1 MKTSPTLPHQSLN
14 TAQRLRRALGLGER
28 RHQPQRER
36 RLHIEA
42 LEPRQLLSAEGLVIP
57 PPPARELDAPP
68 VLQLPQ
74 EALQRQLQAGL
85 PTLQG
90 GTWFADSAAAG
101 ASSARAQEVVFVD
114 PSVQGHQALLR
125 DALAR
130 RGEAPVL
137 VEVVVLDPSRDG
149 VTQISQWLSQRPG
162 QQLKALHLISHG
174 EDGRLALGSS
184 ELNRGNLDAHAEQL
198 RGWRSA
204 LAEGADL
211 LLYGCDVAAS
221 EQGQAFVQDLAR
233 LTGADVAASSNL
245 TGAAERGGDWRLEY
259 ASGTIDA
266 LALFQAGQ
274 AYEGLLQLDAA
285 SLTLNANLQAQ
296 MLSLLGKIDAAGGEA
311 LKNPLLNNALPG
323 LGQSVNTALGISSS
337 TGAGQLFGLQA
348 AASSYFS
355 GAGTGATL
363 QGLGTALESALKS
376 ATGNKPAWAISVT
389 PQFDPAAKEVQAGF
403 KISLSLDESQ
413 AKSFNQ
419 SGAWSGQARSRFNL
433 ELDAGLLLPTLNAGS
448 AAADLPGL
456 ARPSD
461 AQSLISLRRFELGLD
476 LTPDAGSSNG
486 FALHAGVSTR
496 LLDASDL
503 DGQGRVSLVDY
514 AASTTNG
521 SNVAALL
528 KQGQDA
534 RIEGSSAGN
543 GFYGRLVGGALQ
555 LQTFTDTTLDAVS
568 ANGLKS
574 VFDGARKL
582 GVQVDLSEVMGQKL
596 PLVDAGLSSLLTTAD
611 GRTLGDLLSFR
622 TPQGNTVLDDYLAD
636 ASAPSKTLS
645 GLLARLR
652 EYLSGQGHYAHLE
665 ALATP
670 GNGEFMNIGATTG
683 AGGVPVLDLDLS
695 LTRDFLRRL
704 SFKDQLKPLGLDF
717 MNGAGAALTAQ
728 VNLRLRYDTSL
739 DKSLT
744 ISSLTAR
751 VHSGSGK
758 LDTAVALGMLEAR
771 AVGSLSFD
779 SGTLSLNI
787 GLPGGLGGAIVPGM
801 ALKPSEIKSPYDVG
815 YLALID
821 SRAGAANSPQVSA
834 SVDFDVLGNI
844 GAGSAGVLSF
854 ESLAGGKPHV
864 LLSFNGGAAALW
876 SEVAGKTLS
885 FSASRFEA
893 LSSFA
898 NLDAVA
904 LTRMLQDLGT
914 YLAELRDAGKFDAL
928 LPFTNQRLG
937 DVLDF
942 SKLVSQV
949 VDQRLQQT
957 ISAGV
962 IAAKP
967 ISPVLSEDSSFDV
980 QIQRPGEG
988 KPIVVSIVVK
998 ASETTGFT
1006 HINQLAQ
1013 LIDQK
1018 LAAALD
1024 GNLRW
1029 KPQGTAVAEVTRLV
1043 QGGLVLSAALR
1054 SNEEQRLDLHAASGG
1069 FRLRLGNGAWTPEL
1083 SLLSSL
1089 AEVQQALE
1097 SLPEIGKGNVL
1108 VGGSA
1113 KHLVVSFVGAR
1124 AGQAQALLEVQLS
1137 DTSAANAGG
1146 LLDVTSSNLVR
1157 GVDGRV
1163 WGQLAIQQAQP
1174 DSNVE
1179 LRVAASAG
1187 VAVSAV
1193 TSGSATADAVQRLS
1207 LVHAAAGSSFVISG
1221 TRLDGSS
1228 FSSTITLPA
1237 SGTWSSSIESAL
1249 NSVLGAG
1256 AVTVRTAD
1264 AAVVGFT
1271 QGVQYF
1277 DITFSGAGFAKKAVA
1292 ALNVDGRELRG
1303 RLEADAALYTLSA
1316 ARLPTATH
1324 AGLNEVQR
1332 LALGHVASGQL
1343 GFAVNLGGK
1352 YYESADLQ
1360 WSQLSPAAIKA
1371 QLVAMFKQWDAQFSE
1386 ASLEVRAVAG
1396 AASSWDIEFKGPWAV
1411 SDAPALQ
1418 LRAGNLVSDHAADQA
1433 LRPLDRLGFKIGGQD
1448 SQINRITSFV
1458 SFDDLMERLQQ
1469 AVNDSLAGT
1478 GQRFELNPRYDQASK
1493 SLLFDIRF
1501 APALS
1506 NQGVALQLQDKVG
1519 PLSALSTKASLDL
1532 QSQAWFSATLGLD
1545 MRQVNAFSLRAGGA
1559 INTVIGASGTGAPL
1573 PSLILGL
1580 DAKFRLV
1587 FDGEVYAFTLKASD
1601 TANNTGM
1608 ADLRSDLQ
1616 AVLDAQ
1622 AVTAGGVLARLGFAT
1637 VGQAVKA
1644 QLDAKTNW
1652 LQFNSRAATESF
1664 RLALDDAND
1673 PATLVLGFKPMT
1685 LYPGAKAVKL
1695 PENGQISSDAT
1706 LSLSLDYS
1714 APVAITVAR
1723 DPSNTT
1729 LQDLVA
1735 DFNAALAATSVAGH
1749 AYLGSGGKGFSN
1761 LGQLLQVVLNNGQL
1775 EIVTLSRSVA
1785 HLQLLVS
1792 GNSSAA
1798 TELGLGNGQW
1808 ARTKGAELFL
1818 QNVEIGGRYKAEVHG
1833 QNGNLPATLDQPGQA
1848 KYGLLDLKFNEL
1860 RTEYEGS
1867 MRFTLRAS
1875 PTAAADARVS
1885 LNTLWDAVSSQDA
1898 QLGLGGPIS
1907 TEGSQ
1912 EATGTPVQANGR
1924 LLRDVGLRVNVG
1936 SLQLDLVLRA
1946 ADTATN
1952 QSVADLAADLDAAI
1966 HAALQAKLGGTDPY
1980 AGHVFVST
1988 VLIPDPA
1995 SKESDPAKVRKVQVL
2010 KFHAKA
2016 TTLSLS
2022 QTPTQIYDAS
2032 RGRLFVDLPLTVNQ
2046 GGTVLDVNLRAQATE
2061 GFASLEQLAAAIRKS
2076 ILDAASAE
2084 KGRSDPSDVQRIKD
2098 LNTIIATA
2106 LFPLDLV
2113 NGKLVAGLSGDTE
2126 VRGSAL
2132 DAEGKTLDL
2141 NEDAAKIY
2149 DAQGRLL
2156 RDLSLV
2162 VLKDGLAVPFTLTV
2176 AQSQG
2181 FGSLNELLGALK
2193 TALWTAVNAAKNDP
2207 ANNEVAKL
2215 AKLDALLQSTEGLP
2229 VTVVNGQLLI
2239 SSSGSLAV
2247 TVKPIQ
2253 LSSFGIAGRLQ
2264 LDETMSTPVFGDF
2277 AGTPG
2282 STPKAGLT
2290 ISGLEVRTP
2299 NGIASPVTPGTRL
2312 ELQVEQVGE
2321 LLAGREQSSKISL
2334 LPSDGLGVLSALGE
2348 LDWSALT
2355 GDLKALPQLVG
2366 DLAGMGQFGQLGRL
2380 IPLLGSDLK
2389 DIFGLQT
2396 LFDGVVAKLAQQ
2408 GSGSL
2413 MELQQLLGKAFG
2425 LAPESVTLGL
2435 DSTPGAEALSIKL
2448 PLSLVID
2455 KRMPLKL
2462 LLREPELMNL
2472 LSEAQRKQLEALAG
2486 SLGQLSDVDGT
2497 ALMRVFG
2504 SLQLNLALGL
2514 DLSKG
2519 ANRGRLF
2526 LYDHRAAGS
2535 AGLADDEG
2543 TFASFS
2549 LSASGANM
2557 SFDSTQGI
2565 YSLSV
2570 RGGSAQVEE
2579 KAAWLLN
2586 SGDKASSAER
2596 LYLRP
2601 ANPLDTEQRKQQQKE
2616 AFDVLVD
2623 AGSFAK
2629 TSLPL
2634 QLKLSDDLG
2643 QLALQ
2648 QIAGFVNPMPLG
2660 TLDASFA
2667 NLANGFAKLGGA
2679 TGLPEFQ
2686 VQIVEAAKPPR
2697 PPSTGNGNGGTTPE
2711 GAPIDTADKPL
2722 PGSNLDPYNN
2732 NNAGSGAS
2740 TGGALPGGSSGG
2752 GKPPI
2757 WGNGNNPSSNGFDIS
2772 LVLPQL
2778 KQWQAD
2784 LVSLVEK
2791 ATGGVS
2797 TPEKP
2802 INYSLIF
2809 LLRDPTIIVNTVD
2822 TLLGTVQKGLDAFS
2836 SVLDLPIIGD
2846 KLKDATQFIAD
2857 LRGNLVN
2864 SLKEALSSAV
2874 QEYGG
2879 LDNALRMFLFKQLTL
2894 DTNGD
2899 KIINAIDLAAN
2910 PFRNFLQDYNNDGV
2924 ITADDVVVEYIAGPQ
2939 RALDPRIADYLGV
2952 NQGNAELFIPAVL
2965 PGQRTAWVTSGVNT
2979 PVYELDANGQVR
2991 LDQNGQPIQKLRAD
3005 GTPVYTVSAGNV
3017 VLDSGLQKIV
3027 DDVVGAIGSSA
3038 STIQALLTQMKA
3050 ANDEVKKN
3058 GYPDTIDKMAKFVL
3072 KAYQDASTTNYSY
3085 ESLLRDVFGGSVALA
3100 AMKESAKG
3108 FKPSDAAK
3116 QEAADQLKKDY
3127 AAGQYGIPPTLLKEF
3142 KEVLYKRATSMAT
3155 ELALGQ
3161 ASAIQ
3166 FRMKLGQTY
3175 SPNLN
3180 LGFDIGVPGLNLKLD
3195 GGLDLRLGWNFYLG
3209 FGVDVNE
3216 GFYVVTNMPGHAG
3229 IGQTTNLRPDGTVD
3243 ASRPWVSNSQDSHIN
3258 NLWLVGKPTQEA
3270 AVSELQF
3277 TIDAYLKAGSGN
3289 KPASLNAEVLVLN
3302 GTLTDNWDGWVKD
3315 NDGGVWGSGKDWIT
3329 GDNVS
3334 TGYNRTNQL
3343 FGGKTGAEG
3352 SRTQFHGSFSVD
3364 LKDRGLFGISALS
3377 GLTNGRLSYA
3387 DLRAA
3392 KLADLIKVEWAA
3404 QAQVNMH
3411 MKLGTSLGGE
3421 GYLPNIL
3428 GDFHLTWE
3436 ANNKSA
3442 IGKKLDEFLTSG
3454 YDKLFHESMSVW
3466 MTDLRLDA
3474 GSFFSQFL
3482 TPIVDAVNKATGPI
3496 MPVIDALTTPIPGLS
3511 DLMGRD
3517 YSALDLAEDM
3527 SKIFGGN
3534 AKLDFVIAMTHMIKT
3549 LHDLPT
3555 ANGLLI
3561 PVSEVIII
3569 AGKKDRSMNLGGL
3582 SKLPVPEIKVPL
3594 PYREDSYRVDYENA
3608 GKPGH
3613 VEVKWGAGW
3622 KAGEISSTDLLKGK
3636 LPELTLD
3643 LSMDGSIPAP
3653 YETWRKDFTLDG
3665 VLDKQGR
3672 PVGFI
3677 LEVGYGW
3684 PELKISDVLAGNVLP
3699 TFDVRV
3705 RCTTPDFDL
3714 RVLPQLKIKMPKLS
3728 AHVLGTDYE
3737 WSVPGVDANGYLN
3750 VAWPPGL
3757 AQLVDPNKPAAVLD
3771 LGVNF
3776 QVLEIRPFLPPLEV
3790 IPPKIHWLVAGK
3802 DYELAPPVTVVTQ
3815 QFEAFKLKYS
3825 RFIDANKAPLTVRL
3839 PDITLPALSLIDIFP
3854 KLDFSLGDFTSW
3866 LPSIDIG
3873 IPDLNLPGQ
3882 TTIGPKE
3889 GMENFKAA
3897 LKKPGSALKFPII
3910 ADPTGT
3916 VLKLLSGKPADLMTF
3931 TPPKL
3936 EVKVGFRQMFPVF
3949 GPLFVGLAGEIKLQA
3964 ALTLGFDT
3972 YGITQF
3978 LDSHR
3983 VTDIFNG
3990 FYLSDN
3996 IVNGVDRPEVTLSA
4010 KLVAVAEL
4018 NLGIARGGVE
4028 GGIKLLGT
4036 LDLYD
4041 ENMDNKYRANE
4052 LIAAVSDDPLDVVSM
4067 KLKGSA
4073 FIAAYV
4079 ELFALIDY
4087 VRVYEYTFMDVTLF
4101 EWDHDPSAK
4110 KPVLGSMDGSELT
4123 LHMGSRIGSI
4133 DGNAS
4138 VDKGASDRKRRDTTD
4153 GNEEFTLTEEGGL
4166 KVSAKLPNGNTYTK
4180 TFSGVSR
4187 VKAYAGAGD
4196 DLIDASALSAN
4207 VSVLFIAGAGN
4218 DVLKG
4223 GAGNDTLIGSD
4234 SGVALLIGG
4243 GGNDTLIARG
4253 GATTMQGGSGDD
4265 RYRFLG
4271 NWGQTTISDASG
4283 ANWLDF
4289 EAQTQAVTVNDA
4301 QLKAWQGGNTVQWA
4315 KADTIDRI
4323 RGGSGGDLL
4332 DFSGDEGD
4340 LLITL
4345 TGMNQGWVTNAA
4357 GGMTQTGLSAGVAQ
4371 QAVGDDRGYGYK
4383 FEGFEHVIGGRGS
4396 DVVRVRDGAG
4406 ISGSLTGES
4415 TLGDRDNQR
4424 NTLDFSE
4431 YSRGVTVNL
4440 EGSSAFGSANN
4451 SQVQVRGFH
4460 NLFGGQ
4466 GADRLTGDGRNNLI
4480 VGNGG
4485 NDVLEG
4491 QAGADLLV
4499 ADTFITYPNE
4509 APKPAG
4515 LASVS
4520 DYLSLQSAGALAG
4533 FGGQGNSIGRT
4544 WIWKG
4549 QTLENQNLQGGRQT
4563 LKGGSGD
4570 DILMG
4575 ALGSDSFNIGGSGEG
4590 NDTIMADLG
4599 LLMVDFHTRQVLFAK
4614 TFGHLGGGADQIYL
4628 GSGSNVVLAGAAG
4641 DSINGADAAEATNL
4655 ILADHGEFS
4664 FKRALDAK
4672 GKWTFTEQDGFQHML
4687 DYALSYVGESN
4698 AGNDSI
4704 SLSNGS
4710 ALVIGGGGADQIGFA
4725 AGNSTAKNFRFI
4737 AGDHARVET
4746 DARGGMTQF
4755 YSLDTTAGTGGDDR
4769 VLVGDPRDQSDRHLG
4784 TNYVIGGVG
4793 QDTVLISAG
4802 QDEKTG
4808 LLTHGRAQSVDV
4820 ILGDNGRIERH
4831 DSVVAGSVPNLLKR
4845 VASTDFND
4853 SAIPADDLI
4862 VAGNGDKVVLGG
4874 SGADR
4879 IVLAA
4884 YGEDQVAGT
4893 PQSSATRLVAGDN
4906 ATLDFDSAGGMTD
4919 MVSTDSRAET
4929 GGRDIIKIGRS
4940 GSMTALGRNIVI
4952 GGMGNDDVFIAGHID
4967 PVTGQISAGTGSS
4980 EDLVIGDNGEVRRT
4994 ALSNKMLKAA
5004 STVIDKGGDDRIITG
5019 HGGQVLIG
5027 GFGADLIV
5035 GGNGTSIAIGDNG
5048 ELLYDQLA
5056 KNGVLR
5062 QARSSDEAIGGDDR
5076 IQLAE
5081 GYKLVIGGFGR
5092 DTVDISA
5099 SGHGLPTDMALFTGI
5114 MGLVNTSGLSG
5125 AALKAAQTE
5134 NRGRT
5139 GRFVAGDNARSV
5151 FDNKGGLT
5159 DLLST
5164 DAIAATGSDDQI
5176 TLGQRDTQ
5184 ADLGLQVVLGGM
5196 GADQITVGAGA
5207 ISEDVIFGD
5216 AGDYRRQALSY
5227 ALLSIASSNAD
5238 KGGDDRISTGRG
5250 QKIVLGGMGGD
5261 RIDVATRGAADSAI
5275 ALGDSGRLSYDVSG
5289 SGLLQRVDSSD
5300 LGFGGDDRIRIGDG
5314 EVVVLGGYGRDNI
5327 AIESETRN
5335 FRVVGGDNA
5344 GLQFSLHPDT
5354 GARVLTDFV
5363 SSDASISTGDG
5374 DQIQIGPVGAEN
5386 ADMGE
5391 ALVVGGMG
5399 ADQMAV
5405 SGKTARVVMAGDNV
5419 ELRRNNRG
5427 VLLSL
5432 TSLGLDQGGG
5442 DSMTTVAG
5450 DVVMVGG
5457 VGNDVI
5463 RAGSGNSIV
5472 LGDSGRLVFDA
5483 SGSGALRQA
5492 VSLGL
5497 AQGGNDDIALGS
5509 AGADRDGDKI
5519 VIGGGGA
5526 DTIQLLSARG
5536 SRPFDEARPDAASNP
5551 ERVVAGDNAAIQLD
5565 AAGRMTDFLSLDA
5578 DPATGGNDQISIIMS
5593 GLALPGNPLTDYNL
5607 VAGGVGSDRINIVG
5621 ATRSRDVIAGDNLE
5635 YHRTDGSS
5643 ADPTRR
5649 YRDLFADAIYA
5660 SVGGDDEIRTGAGRK
5675 IVLGGAGNDKI
5686 ETLTQGD
5693 DLGDG
5698 DLNVVFGD
5706 AGSVVFDTRGSG
5718 ALTQILATQPRLGG
5732 NDRLTVGGGR
5742 SYVMGGRGS
5751 DVITVNASDEQR
5763 RFLIGDNAQIDFT
5776 AGQPSFIQSSGEDD
5790 TDLTQN
5796 VDLFNLP
5803 ARGSQVIVGGGGLD
5817 LRSGGSGARDVQLPG
5832 AGSIDLRDPL
5842 NPVISVTVLGE
5853 YGELGLFGAP
5863 LTKPEHKPGPDPVD
5877 PGVIVGTPTGEG
5889 QVAEDGS
5896 LVASGKLGLPALG
5909 GGAAT
5914 FTPQALAGQYG
5925 RLSLA
5930 ADGSWRYELDNASAA
5945 VQGLRSGESRL
5956 ETFVLRTVDGSAT
5969 VVSITVAGADDATEF
5984 GGDLSGALRE
5994 DQADTLAGRIS
6005 FSDRDA
6011 SAAGLLAQQQRRGQY
6026 GFFSLEEDGRWT
6038 YRLDLGS
6045 AALQALAAG
6054 QIGEEL
6060 LEFRALDGTV
6070 GQLRIRI
6077 SGLNNVAGIDGELS
6091 GRIKP
6096 GQADTAQGRVQ
6107 VRDADAG
6114 QARLQAGR
6122 FESAYGVL
6130 ELAEDGRWTYQA
6142 KTGAPALQ
6150 ALLEGEQREDSF
6162 ELRSADGSA
6171 KTTLRIAITGSE
6183 DLARIEGD
6191 LTASL
6196 RQDRKEALNGQLR
6209 IQDPDAGQAR
6219 FQAGEQRS
6227 AYGVLSLDAKG
6238 RWSYRLDAGSTAL
6251 QALREGDLVT
6261 DEFQLRSAD
6270 GSSVTLR
6277 LSLQGVTSRQV
6288 DVDAANAARA
6298 GDEAALGLAASAG
6311 QSGGNAGSATASGKA
6326 GGPGAQ
6332 ALQALLAA
6340 RNAGSTTPAEQALGG
6355 GQSLQTGLVD
6365 SPLRQD
6371 SGEAVLAVEAG
6382 EQPPERAQYTLGA
6395 QLFLA
6400 PLQGHLGETRYQ
6412 VDALRA
6418 SEMPSTAAMLKQGVP
6433 QDAAF
6438 GSLLDALRPAAPEPL
6453 PAESAPAEEQAQQPA
6468 AQTQARVE
6476 GQGEGEGEEPPAL
6489 LAAAVLA
6496 AALPLQRTGST
6507 PRVRWDAP
6515 LGGPRR

>member
-1 MKTSPTLPHQSLN
+1 MNPTTPQQRRLN
-14 TAQRLRRALGLGER
+14 TAQRLRQALGLREHGAPR
-28 RHQPQRER
+28 RER
-36 RLHIEA
+36 RLHVEA
-42 LEPRQLLSAEGLVIP
+42 LEPRHLLSAEGLVIP
-57 PPPARELDAPP
+57 PAPDREAAES
-68 VLQLPQ
+68 VLLLPQ
-74 EALQRQLQAGL
+74 EQLLRQLQAST
-85 PTLQG
+85 PALQG
-90 GTWFADSAAAG
+90 GAWFAAG
-101 ASSARAQEVVFVD
+101 TATEARAQEVVFVD
-114 PSVQGHQALLR
+114 PGVQGHQALLR
-125 DALAR
+125 EALAR
-130 RGEAPVL
+130 RGSTPAP
-137 VEVVVLDPSRDG
+137 VEVVVLDPAQDG
-149 VTQISQWLSQRPG
+149 VSQISQWLAQRQG
-162 QQLKALHLISHG
+162 HELRALHLISHG
-174 EDGRLALGSS
+174 EDGRLALGSG
-184 ELNRGNLDAHAEQL
+184 ELNSSNLDAHAKQL
-198 RGWRSA
+198 KGWRAA
-204 LAEGADL
+204 LAEDADL

-221 EQGQAFVQDLAR
+221 ERGQGFVQALAQ

-245 TGAAERGGDWRLEY
+245 TGVAARGGDWQLEY
-259 ASGTIDA
+259 ASGAIDA
-266 LALFQAGQ
+266 LTLFQAGQ

-285 SLTLNANLQAQ
+285 SLNLNANLQAQ
-296 MLSLLGKIDAAGGEA
+296 MLSLLGKIDAAGAEA

-323 LGQSVNTALGISSS
+323 LSQSVNGALGLSSN

-348 AASSYFS
+348 AASSYFGS
-355 GAGTGATL
+355 AGAGASL
-363 QGLGTALESALKS
+363 QGLGGALESALKS
-376 ATGNKPAWAISVT
+376 AIGNKPAWSINVT

-403 KISLSLDESQ
+403 KIRLSLDESQ

-419 SGAWSGQARSRFNL
+419 NGAWSGQARARFNL
-433 ELDAGLLLPTLNAGS
+433 ELDAGLLLPSLNAVSG
-448 AAADLPGL
+448 AGDLPAL

-476 LTPDAGSSNG
+476 LTPDAGSANR
-486 FALHAGVSTR
+486 FTLHAGVNTR

-514 AASTTNG
+514 AASTGNG

-534 RIEGSSAGN
+534 RIEGTSAGT

-555 LQTFTDTTLDAVS
+555 LQTVTDTALDAVS

-582 GVQVDLSEVMGQKL
+582 GVQLDLGEVMGQKL
-596 PLVDAGLSSLLTTAD
+596 PLVDAGLGALLTTAD
-611 GRTLGDLLSFR
+611 GRSLGDLLSFR
-622 TPQGNTVLDDYLAD
+622 TPQGSTVLDDYLAD
-636 ASAPSKTLS
+636 ADAPSKTLS

-652 EYLSGQGHYAHLE
+652 EYLSGQGRYAHLE

-670 GNGEFMNIGATTG
+670 GNGEFMNILTSTG
-683 AGGVPVLDLDLS
+683 AGGVPVLELDLN

-717 MNGAGAALTAQ
+717 MAGAGAALTAQ

-744 ISSLTAR
+744 IGSLTAR

-758 LDTAVALGMLEAR
+758 LDAAMALGMLEAR
-771 AVGSLSFD
+771 ALGTVNFD
-779 SGTLSLNI
+779 SGTLTLNI
-787 GLPGGLGGAIVPGM
+787 GMPTGMPDQITAGA
-801 ALKPSEIKSPYDVG
+801 ALKPAEIKSPYDAG
-815 YLALID
+815 YVALTD
-821 SRAGAANSPQVSA
+821 ARVAAANSPQVSA
-834 SVDFDVLGNI
+834 TIAFDVLGTI
-844 GAGSAGVLSF
+844 GAGSAGALSF
-854 ESLAGGKPHV
+854 ETLAGGKPHV
-864 LLSFNGGAAALW
+864 SLSFNGGAATLW
-876 SEVAGKTLS
+876 SEVAAKPLS
-885 FSASRFEA
+885 LNASRFEA
-893 LSSFA
+893 LASFA

-904 LTRMLQDLGT
+904 LTRMLQDLGN

-928 LPFTNQRLG
+928 LPFTHQRLG
-937 DVLDF
+937 EVLDF

-949 VDQRLQQT
+949 VEQRLQQNV
-957 ISAGV
+957 SAGV

-967 ISPVLSEDSSFDV
+967 IAPVLTEDSSFDV
-980 QIQRPGEG
+980 QIQRAGEA

-1013 LIDQK
+1013 LIDRK
-1018 LAAALD
+1018 LAAAMD

-1029 KPQGTAVAEVTRLV
+1029 QPQGGAVAEVARLV

-1054 SNEEQRLDLHAASGG
+1054 SNEEQRIDLHAASGG
-1069 FRLRLGNGAWTPEL
+1069 FRLRLGNGGWTPEL

-1124 AGQAQALLEVQLS
+1124 AGQAQALLEVQLG
-1137 DTSAANAGG
+1137 DAGAANAGG
-1146 LLDVTSSNLVR
+1146 LLDVTTSNLVR

-1163 WGQLAIQQAQP
+1163 WGQLAIQQARP
-1174 DSNVE
+1174 DAGVE
-1179 LRVAASAG
+1179 LRVAATAG

-1207 LVHAAAGSSFVISG
+1207 LVHAAGGSSFVITG
-1221 TRLDGSS
+1221 TRPNGSS
-1228 FSSTITLPA
+1228 FSSTVTLPT
-1237 SGTWSSSIESAL
+1237 SGTWSGAIESAL
-1249 NSVLGAG
+1249 NAALGAG
-1256 AVTVRTAD
+1256 GVVVKAAD
-1264 AAVVGFT
+1264 PAVVGFT
-1271 QGVQYF
+1271 QGVQHF
-1277 DITFSGAGFAKKAVA
+1277 DITFSGAGLAKQPIAT
-1292 ALNVDGRELRG
+1292 LEVDGRELRG
-1303 RLEADAALYTLSA
+1303 RLEADAALYTLTQ
-1316 ARLPTATH
+1316 ARLP
-1324 AGLNEVQR
+1324 AGAQAGSNEIQR
-1332 LALGHVASGQL
+1332 LAIDNAASGQL
-1343 GFAVNLGGK
+1343 GFAVTLGGK
-1352 YYESADLQ
+1352 YYESAGLD
-1360 WSQLSPAAIKA
+1360 WNGRSAAAIKA
-1371 QLVAMFKQWDAQFSE
+1371 DLVAMLRQWDAQFSE
-1386 ASLEVRAVAG
+1386 SGLEVRAVAG
-1396 AASSWDIEFKGPWAV
+1396 AASSWDIEFKGPWAGI
-1411 SDAPALQ
+1411 DAPALQ
-1418 LRAGNLVSDHAADQA
+1418 LRAGNLVSAHAADQA

-1448 SQINRITSFV
+1448 GQTSRITSFV

-1478 GQRFELNPRYDQASK
+1478 GQRFELNPRYDAASK

-1506 NQGVALQLQDKVG
+1506 TQGVALQLQDKVG
-1519 PLSALSTKASLDL
+1519 PLSGLNAQASLDL

-1545 MRQVNAFSLRAGGA
+1545 MTQVNAFSLRAGGA
-1559 INTVIGASGTGAPL
+1559 TSTVIGASGSGSPAFALL
-1573 PSLILGL
+1573 PGL
-1580 DAKFRLV
+1580 DAKFKLV
-1587 FDGEVYAFTLKASD
+1587 FDGEIYAFTLKASD
-1601 TANNTGM
+1601 TANNAGM
-1608 ADLRSDLQ
+1608 ADLRGDMQ
-1616 AVLDAQ
+1616 ALLDAQ
-1622 AVTAGGVLARLGFAT
+1622 AVAAGGVLARLGFAN

-1644 QLDAKTNW
+1644 QLDAKTGW
-1652 LQFNSRAATESF
+1652 LQLNSRAASESF
-1664 RLALDDAND
+1664 RLSIDHAGDPMTAL
-1673 PATLVLGFKPMT
+1673 LGFKPMT

-1695 PENGQISSDAT
+1695 PVNGQLGSDA
-1706 LSLSLDYS
+1706 SLSLALDHS
-1714 APVAITVAR
+1714 APITLTVAR
-1723 DPSNTT
+1723 DSSNTS

-1735 DFNAALAATSVAGH
+1735 DFNAALAVTSVAGH
-1749 AYLGSGGKGFSN
+1749 AYLGAGGKGFAN

-1775 EIVTLSRSVA
+1775 EIITLSRSVA
-1785 HLQLLVS
+1785 NLQLFVS

-1798 TELGLGNGQW
+1798 TELGFVNGQW

-1833 QNGNLPATLDQPGQA
+1833 QNGALPATLAQPGQA

-1867 MRFTLRAS
+1867 LRFTLRAG
-1875 PTAAADARVS
+1875 PNAAPDARVS

-1907 TEGSQ
+1907 TEASQ

-1924 LLRDVGLRVNVG
+1924 LLRDIGLRVHVG

-1952 QSVADLAADLDAAI
+1952 QSVADLAVDLDAAI

-1980 AGHVFVST
+1980 AGHVFVSAA
-1988 VLIPDPA
+1988 LIPDPA
-1995 SKESDPAKVRKVQVL
+1995 SKETDPAKVPKVEVL

-2022 QTPTQIYDAS
+2022 QTPTQIYDAGT
-2032 RGRLFVDLPLTVNQ
+2032 GRLFVDLPLTVAQ
-2046 GGTVLDVNLRAQATE
+2046 GGTVLDVNLRAQASE

-2084 KGRSDPSDVQRIKD
+2084 KGRSDPGDVQRIKD

-2126 VRGSAL
+2126 VRGTAV
-2132 DAEGKTLDL
+2132 DAQGKTLDL

-2156 RDLSLV
+2156 HDLNLV

-2176 AQSQG
+2176 AQSQAYAG
-2181 FGSLNELLGALK
+2181 LRDLLNGLK

-2207 ANNEVAKL
+2207 ANNDAAKL
-2215 AKLDALLQSTEGLP
+2215 AKLDALLQSGEGLP
-2229 VTVVNGQLLI
+2229 VKLVNGQLEI
-2239 SSSGSLAV
+2239 SSAGSLSV
-2247 TVKPIQ
+2247 SVKPIQ

-2264 LDETMSTPVFGDF
+2264 LDETLSAISFGDF
-2277 AGTPG
+2277 AGTG
-2282 STPKAGLT
+2282 APKAGLT
-2290 ISGLEVRTP
+2290 IGGLEVRTP
-2299 NGIASPVTPGTRL
+2299 NGIASPVTPGTTL
-2312 ELQVEQVGE
+2312 ELRVAQVAE
-2321 LLAGREQSSKISL
+2321 LLAGRADSTQVSL
-2334 LPSDGLGVLSALGE
+2334 VPNDGLGRLSALGE
-2348 LDWSALT
+2348 LNWSDLT

-2366 DLAGMGQFGQLGRL
+2366 DLAGMGKFGELGRL
-2380 IPLLGSDLK
+2380 IPLLGSNLK
-2389 DIFGLQT
+2389 DVFGLQG
-2396 LFDGVVAKLAQQ
+2396 LFDGVVAQLAQQ

-2425 LAPESVTLGL
+2425 IAPESVALGL
-2435 DSTPGAEALSIKL
+2435 DQSAGAEALTIKL
-2448 PLSLVID
+2448 PLGLAID

-2462 LLREPELMNL
+2462 LLREPELLNL
-2472 LSEAQRKQLEALAG
+2472 LSADQRKQLEALAG

-2526 LYDHRAAGS
+2526 LYDHKKDAG
-2535 AGLADDEG
+2535 ATDTWADDEG

-2557 SFDSTQGI
+2557 AFDSTQGI

-2601 ANPLDTEQRKQQQKE
+2601 VNPLDAEQRKQQQKDS
-2616 AFDVLVD
+2616 FDVWVD

-2629 TSLPL
+2629 ASLPL

-2667 NLANGFAKLGGA
+2667 NLKDGFAKLGGA
-2679 TGLPEFQ
+2679 TGLPEFK
-2686 VQIVEAAKPPR
+2686 VQITEAAKPPR
-2697 PPSTGNGNGGTTPE
+2697 PPSTGNGNGGITPE

-2722 PGSNLDPYNN
+2722 PGSNLNPYQNS
-2732 NNAGSGAS
+2732 NAGSGAS

-2757 WGNGNNPSSNGFDIS
+2757 WGNGNNPSSNGFDVS

-2784 LVSLVEK
+2784 LVGLIEK

-2899 KIINAIDLAAN
+2899 KIINAADLAAN

-2991 LDQNGQPIQKLRAD
+2991 LDENGQPIQKLRAD

-3038 STIQALLTQMKA
+3038 ATIEALLKQMKA
-3050 ANDEVKKN
+3050 ANDEVRKN
-3058 GYPDTIDKMAKFVL
+3058 GYPDTIEKMAKFVL
-3072 KAYQDASTTNYSY
+3072 KAYQDASTANYSY

-3100 AMKESAKG
+3100 AMKESAKD

-3116 QEAADQLKKDY
+3116 QEAAAQLKKDY

-3175 SPNLN
+3175 SPKLD

-3209 FGVDVNE
+3209 FGVDVND

-3229 IGQTTNLRPDGTVD
+3229 IGQTTNLLPDGTVN
-3243 ASRPWVSNSQDSHIN
+3243 AQRPFLNNPLDSHIN

-3277 TIDAYLKAGSGN
+3277 TVDAYLKAGSGN

-3364 LKDRGLFGISALS
+3364 LKDRGLFGIAALS
-3377 GLTNGRLSYA
+3377 GLTNGRLSFA

-3392 KLADLIKVEWAA
+3392 KLADLIKVEWSA

-3436 ANNKSA
+3436 ASNKSA
-3442 IGKKLDEFLTSG
+3442 IAKKLDEFLGSG
-3454 YDKLFHESMSVW
+3454 YDKLFHESLSVW

-3482 TPIVDAVNKATGPI
+3482 APIVDAVNKATGPI

-3517 YSALDLAEDM
+3517 YSALDLAQDM

-3534 AKLDFVIAMTHMIKT
+3534 AKVDFVIAMAQMLKT
-3549 LHDLPT
+3549 LNSLPT

-3582 SKLPVPEIKVPL
+3582 AKLPVPEVKVPL
-3594 PYREDSYRVDYENA
+3594 PYREDAYRVEY
-3608 GKPGH
+3608 GSGQQQGH
-3613 VEVKWGAGW
+3613 VELKWGAGW

-3643 LSMDGSIPAP
+3643 LAMDGKIPAP
-3653 YETWRKDFTLDG
+3653 YETWRKDFTIDG

-3672 PVGFI
+3672 PVGFV

-3684 PELKISDVLAGNVLP
+3684 PELKISDVLAGNILP
-3699 TFDVRV
+3699 SFDVRV

-3757 AQLVDPNKPAAVLD
+3757 AQLVDPNKAPAVLD

-3776 QVLEIRPFLPPLEV
+3776 QLLEIRPFLAPLEI
-3790 IPPKIHWLVAGK
+3790 IPPKIHWIIAGK
-3802 DYELAPPVTVVTQ
+3802 DHELAPPMSVVTQ
-3815 QFEAFKLKYS
+3815 QFDAFKLKYS
-3825 RFIDANKAPLTVRL
+3825 RFIDQNKTPVTIKL
-3839 PDITLPALSLIDIFP
+3839 PDVYLPTLSLIDILP
-3854 KLDFSLGDFTSW
+3854 DLDFSLGDLTSW
-3866 LPSIDIG
+3866 IPSIDIG

-3889 GMENFKAA
+3889 GLENFKNA

-3996 IVNGVDRPEVTLSA
+3996 IVNGVDKPEVTLSA

-4079 ELFALIDY
+4079 EVLALFDY
-4087 VRVYEYTFMDVTLF
+4087 VRVFEYTFVDVTLF
-4101 EWDHDPSAK
+4101 EWDHDPAAK
-4110 KPVLGSMDGSELT
+4110 KPVLGSMDGNELT

-4180 TFSGVSR
+4180 TFSGVGR
-4187 VKAYAGAGD
+4187 VKAFAGAGD

-4207 VSVLFIAGAGN
+4207 VSVLFIAGGGN

-4234 SGVALLIGG
+4234 NGVALLIGG
-4243 GGNDTLIARG
+4243 GGNDTLVARG
-4253 GATTMQGGSGDD
+4253 GATTMQGGSGSD

-4271 NWGQTTISDASG
+4271 SWGQTTIQDAEG

-4301 QLKAWQGGNTVQWA
+4301 QLKAWQGGNSVQWA

-4357 GGMTQTGLSAGVAQ
+4357 GGMTQTGLTAGAAQ

-4383 FEGFEHVIGGRGS
+4383 FEGFEHIVGGRGS

-4406 ISGSLTGES
+4406 ISGSLTGDS
-4415 TLGDRDNQR
+4415 TLGDRANQR

-4491 QAGADLLV
+4491 LAGADLLV

-4515 LASVS
+4515 LASVG

-4533 FGGQGNSIGRT
+4533 FGGQGSAIGRT

-4672 GKWTFTEQDGFQHML
+4672 GKWTFTEQDGFEHLL
-4687 DYALSYVGESN
+4687 DHALSYVGESH

-4725 AGNSTAKNFRFI
+4725 AGNSTAKNFRFV

-4746 DARGGMTQF
+4746 DARGGLTAF

-4784 TNYVIGGVG
+4784 HNYVIGGVG
-4793 QDTVLISAG
+4793 QDTVLTSAG

-4808 LLTHGRAQSVDV
+4808 QLTHGRAQSVDV

-4831 DSVVAGSVPNLLKR
+4831 DSRVAGSVPNQLKR
-4845 VASTDFND
+4845 VASSDFND
-4853 SAIPADDLI
+4853 TTIPADDLI

-4874 SGADR
+4874 SGADQ
-4879 IVLAA
+4879 IILAA

-4893 PQSSATRLVAGDN
+4893 PQSNATRLVAGDN
-4906 ATLDFDSAGGMTD
+4906 ATIDFDSAGGMTD

-4929 GGRDIIKIGRS
+4929 GGRDIVNIGRS
-4940 GSMTALGRNIVI
+4940 GSTTALGRNIVI

-4980 EDLVIGDNGEVRRT
+4980 EDLVIGDNGEIRRT

-5035 GGNGTSIAIGDNG
+5035 GGNGTSLAIGDNG

-5081 GYKLVIGGFGR
+5081 GYKLMIGGFGR

-5125 AALKAAQTE
+5125 TALKAAQTE

-5139 GRFVAGDNARSV
+5139 GRFVAGDNARAM

-5196 GADQITVGAGA
+5196 GADQITVSAGA
-5207 ISEDVIFGD
+5207 SSEDVIFGD
-5216 AGDYRRQALSY
+5216 AGDYRRQSLSY

-5275 ALGDSGRLSYDVSG
+5275 VLGDSGRLSYDVSG

-5300 LGFGGDDRIRIGDG
+5300 LGFGGDDRIRTGDG

-5344 GLQFSLHPDT
+5344 GLQFGLHPDS

-5419 ELRRNNRG
+5419 ELRRSSRG

-5432 TSLGLDQGGG
+5432 ASLGLDQGGG

-5457 VGNDVI
+5457 VGNDII

-5483 SGSGALRQA
+5483 GGSGALRQA

-5509 AGADRDGDKI
+5509 AGAERDGDKI

-5643 ADPTRR
+5643 ADPARR
-5649 YRDLFADAIYA
+5649 YQHLFADAIYA

-5675 IVLGGAGNDKI
+5675 IVLGGAGNDKV
-5686 ETLTQGD
+5686 ETLTQD
-5693 DLGDG
+5693 ED

-5706 AGSVVFDTRGSG
+5706 AGSVAFDTSGSG
-5718 ALTQILATQPRLGG
+5718 ALTQVFATQPQLGG

-5790 TDLTQN
+5790 TDPAQN

-5803 ARGSQVIVGGGGLD
+5803 ARGSQLIVGGGGLD
-5817 LRSGGSGARDVQLPG
+5817 LRSGGGIARDVQLPG

-5863 LTKPEHKPGPDPVD
+5863 LTKPESKPGPDPVD

-5889 QVAEDGS
+5889 RVAEDGS

-5914 FTPQALAGQYG
+5914 FAPQALAGQYG

-5930 ADGSWRYELDNASAA
+5930 ADGSWRYELDNASTQ

-5984 GGDLSGALRE
+5984 GGELGGALRE
-5994 DQADTLAGRIS
+5994 DQGEPLAGRIS

-6011 SAAGLLAQQQRRGQY
+6011 TAAGLLAQQQRRGQF
-6026 GFFSLEEDGRWT
+6026 GLFSLEEDGRWT

-6054 QIGEEL
+6054 QVGEEL

-6077 SGLNNVAGIDGELS
+6077 TGLNNEAEIAGELA

-6096 GQADTAQGRVQ
+6096 GQADTALGRVQ

-6171 KTTLRIAITGSE
+6171 MATLRIAITGSE
-6183 DLARIEGD
+6183 DAARIEGE
-6191 LTASL
+6191 LTATL
-6196 RQDRKEALNGQLR
+6196 RQDHGEALSGRLQV
-6209 IQDPDAGQAR
+6209 QDPDAGQAR

-6227 AYGVLSLDAKG
+6227 AYGVLSLEADG
-6238 RWSYRLDAGSTAL
+6238 RWSYRLDAGSAAL
-6251 QALREGDLVT
+6251 QALREGDLVA

-6277 LSLQGVTSRQV
+6277 LSLQGVVSRQL
-6288 DVDAANAARA
+6288 DVDAAHAARA
-6298 GDEAALGLAASAG
+6298 GDAAALGLAARPG
-6311 QSGGNAGSATASGKA
+6311 SGSTAATA
-6326 GGPGAQ
+6326 GAASPTAEALL
-6332 ALQALLAA
+6332 ALQAPQASAA
-6340 RNAGSTTPAEQALGG
+6340 DNAVAPGG
-6355 GQSLQTGLVD
+6355 GLSLAMGLSD
-6365 SPLRQD
+6365 SPLRAAD
-6371 SGEAVLAVEAG
+6371 ADAPLGSAFEGAD
-6382 EQPPERAQYTLGA
+6382 PPPTTRYTLGA
-6395 QLFLA
+6395 QLFLQ
-6400 PLQGHLGETRYQ
+6400 PQQRQPDEGRYA
-6412 VDALRA
+6412 VEALRA
-6418 SEMPSTAAMLKQGVP
+6418 SQFQSATVPLKLGVA
-6433 QDAAF
+6433 QDAVW
-6438 GSLLDALRPAAPEPL
+6438 
-6453 PAESAPAEEQAQQPA
+6453 AESA
-6468 AQTQARVE
+6468 TQAEAPTAQSGANEADASPDV
-6476 GQGEGEGEEPPAL
+6476 GSLAAAAL
-6489 LAAAVLA
+6489 LAAL
-6496 AALPLQRTGST
+6496 LPQRQAGITA

-6515 LGGPRR
+6515 LPAARKR